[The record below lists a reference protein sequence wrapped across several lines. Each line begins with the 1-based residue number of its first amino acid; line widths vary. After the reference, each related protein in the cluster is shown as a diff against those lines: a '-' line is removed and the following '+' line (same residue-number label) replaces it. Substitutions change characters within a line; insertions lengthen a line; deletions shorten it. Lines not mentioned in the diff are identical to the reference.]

1 MHEEKSDVEES
12 IELYAAVWKL
22 FRDQPFEA
30 SELAKQLLKRDE
42 YELMAEEGEPEASLD
57 RLVDYG
63 LLKTRDTTY
72 QIVADPN
79 AVADELEGTE
89 SLRTAA
95 VDQLIQ
101 SALVRTEGQSDSN
114 KGLSFDGK
122 SYTVV
127 ELSPETTVSEGV
139 ERVTEAASDDGQDGV
154 AITTAGTSADRAQQI
169 ADQLID
175 THENQ
180 WEKAGTDV
188 VKSDSPESELVFR
201 LFLDP

>member
-12 IELYAAVWKL
+12 IELYTAVWKF

-42 YELMAEEGEPEASLD
+42 YELMAEEGEPKASLD
-57 RLVDYG
+57 GLVDYG

-72 QIVADPN
+72 QIVVDPN

-154 AITTAGTSADRAQQI
+154 VITTAGTSADRAQQI

-188 VKSDSPESELVFR
+188 VESDSLESELVFR